1 MATIPRHPA
10 LACERP
16 LIVTETR
23 EPTRLMLVVE
33 TGEGAL
39 ARLEAALA
47 AGDVASVV
55 IRAAAGRALDA
66 ASVKPLVAA
75 IQARGV
81 AALIDGD
88 ARLARTLKA
97 DGVHV
102 PVSDSGSAAYAEAR
116 EIVGSGA
123 IVGFD
128 AGRSRHDAMTAGEEG
143 ADYVAFGIPAFV
155 KDRASA
161 EERQIDLV
169 AWWTEIFEVPAVA
182 FDVAD
187 MALVGALADAGAD
200 FVAVSLSPG
209 APPSAAAEL
218 VRAAMAALGTT
229 TPSNVQGEP

>member
-1 MATIPRHPA
+1 M
-10 LACERP
+10 
-16 LIVTETR
+16 TETR

-33 TGEGAL
+33 TGDGAL

-47 AGDVASVV
+47 AGEVASVV
-55 IRAAAGRALDA
+55 IRAPEGRALDA
-66 ASVKPLVAA
+66 AAVKPLVAA
-75 IQARGV
+75 IQTRGA
-81 AALIDGD
+81 AALIEAD

-102 PVSDSGSAAYAEAR
+102 PVSDAGSAAYAEAR

-155 KDRASA
+155 KDRVAA
-161 EERQIDLV
+161 EERQIDLI

-187 MALVGALADAGAD
+187 VGLLGALADAGAD
-200 FVAVSLSPG
+200 FVALALASG
-209 APPSAAAEL
+209 TAPTAAAEL
-218 VRAAMAALGTT
+218 VREAMSTIDTMAA
-229 TPSNVQGEP
+229 SNVQGGP